1 MLSWKLEHVLQSIC
15 NYCALIFLLNNLCNY
30 RCHLRAALT
39 AILPGT
45 GLSFFL
51 LPQPFFLLSPFSIT
65 FIQIVFLKTT
75 LTETMRGAKHRSTGA
90 SPNHGTRMASN
101 PWNIRMGRQSM
112 VHRSLGESGAD
123 AWGTGQQMHG
133 GEGTHGDVGARG
145 RWRGSRATKHLA
157 GLRSQSA

>member
-101 PWNIRMGRQSM
+101 PWNIRMGHQSM
-112 VHRSLGESGAD
+112 VHRRTT
-123 AWGTGQQMHG
+123 AWARAGRMHG
-133 GEGTHGDVGARG
+133 GRDNRCMAGRG
-145 RWRGSRATKHLA
+145 RMVTSVLGEDGEGAVR
-157 GLRSQSA
+157 RSI